1 MRTEKMRQ
9 LRGERRAAAA
19 AVLLFAL
26 SAALMMGACGKKTD
40 SAASSAETGIA
51 AAESTAAESA
61 AGETAADAEDSG
73 QILKPGDLPAF
84 RFTGE
89 AAWMDAL
96 LDDLIKENGGAFE
109 SGDVMIP
116 NFVIFRV
123 KDEDPDYVRVWGN
136 FWLMNYELE
145 GQSLQTKNG
154 GSFPGKFTLRR
165 KDGIYQ
171 VSERDMVG
179 DGSDY
184 QKDAERVFG
193 EDDELFSAWSTQ
205 DQVTEENR
213 KKTIQRYA
221 EEWGL
226 PLTSYQDPG
235 WDPVLLTSSRT
246 ENEPAFPDIAG
257 KWTSGTGMDTVMS
270 ITDDPSAVYP
280 VRITITVSPSLTEV
294 WRMTGKYEPDLSAM
308 QYGDGMCIRRT
319 RDASGKETE
328 ETVSEGSTGTI
339 VYDSAS
345 GHLIWHPDQEESREG
360 TVFFRAE

>member
-1 MRTEKMRQ
+1 MEKEKMRL
-9 LRGERRAAAA
+9 LRGELRAAAA

-26 SAALMMGACGKKTD
+26 SSALMMGACGKKTD
-40 SAASSAETGIA
+40 SAASAAETGNA
-51 AAESTAAESA
+51 AAESTA
-61 AGETAADAEDSG
+61 GETAADNEEE
-73 QILKPGDLPAF
+73 QILKPGDLPPF

-109 SGDVMIP
+109 SGNVMIP

-136 FWLMNYELE
+136 FWLMNYELQ
-145 GQSLQTKNG
+145 GQCLKTKNG

-179 DGSDY
+179 DGGDH
-184 QKDAERVFG
+184 QKDAERIFG
-193 EDDELFSAWSTQ
+193 EDDELLFAWSTQ

-213 KKTIQRYA
+213 KKTIQKYA
-221 EEWGL
+221 EEREL

-308 QYGDGMCIRRT
+308 QYGDGMCIRRI
-319 RDASGKETE
+319 RDSSGKETE
-328 ETVSEGSTGTI
+328 ETVSEGGTGSI
-339 VYDSAS
+339 VCDSDS
-345 GHLIWHPDQEESREG
+345 GHLIWHRDQEEGKED